1 METTLKLGS
10 RVVWVREP
18 PFPLECGKVKWKG
31 VLEGEDFCGLEM
43 DRTLPGCGSGWYQNH
58 HLFVCKR
65 GRGVLVAVN
74 GLISERDYMST
85 TSGKMDK
92 VVVSSKSLQ
101 RGGRTRSF
109 DVQPSSH
116 QKTEVVANSPKRV
129 RWSANGEDGGG
140 KSARPTKSREGGTS
154 VNKTVVE
161 LSSSSEEEDSIFVL
175 PFIHP
180 PLKMDDA
187 EKISGK

>member
-1 METTLKLGS
+1 METTLKIGS

-18 PFPLECGKVKWKG
+18 PFPLESGQVKWKG

-43 DRTLPGCGSGWYQNH
+43 DRTLPGWGSGWYQNH

-116 QKTEVVANSPKRV
+116 EKTEVVANSPKRV
-129 RWSANGEDGGG
+129 RWSANGGDGGG

-154 VNKTVVE
+154 LNTTVVE